1 MYSRLSKKDWI
12 FPAGALIV
20 FFYFCYFLLPS
31 LSSRF
36 RNDDAYNIYY
46 FWSRGTG
53 ALIKGLLL
61 FFTTYYRPMGGVYF
75 YSLYEIFGLNPLP
88 YHIVIVLL
96 LFINVV
102 LVYRC
107 AALISGSKIIGGLC
121 AVLMTY
127 HARMAVLAYAPAFVF
142 DVLCFTFY
150 FAALFYYLRIRSGGR
165 RLKARQISIFLLLY
179 IAALESKEMAVS
191 LPIMIMAYAILWHAP
206 DRSVKSVLNWLRTNA
221 FPGLISGFVT
231 ACFIIGKS
239 IGPEALSINPAYQ
252 VTITFKR
259 FLDSNVRYMK
269 DLFYLN
275 PDHWFNAIWL
285 ILLWA
290 ILTYAAFSRHSKPLA
305 FSTIMTVTAVLPI
318 AFIPDRGGAML
329 YIPSFGWALL
339 LAVFIKSICGLLS
352 RIMSFR
358 NFNTNLVKALP
369 LLFAVFFIW
378 HITDFQNKKEAYG
391 LSLLGREFWMVKE
404 QLETLLPNVKPG
416 TQIAFYNNIFRGW
429 DAKFIAELL
438 YKDRTVTARLND
450 KAPLS
455 PSEFNKMDYVLAFEQ
470 EKLVILKRPGE
481 AFKPPQ

>member
-179 IAALESKEMAVS
+179 IAALESKRWLSVC
-191 LPIMIMAYAILWHAP
+191 
-206 DRSVKSVLNWLRTNA
+206 RS
-221 FPGLISGFVT
+221 
-231 ACFIIGKS
+231 
-239 IGPEALSINPAYQ
+239 
-252 VTITFKR
+252 
-259 FLDSNVRYMK
+259 
-269 DLFYLN
+269 
-275 PDHWFNAIWL
+275 
-285 ILLWA
+285 
-290 ILTYAAFSRHSKPLA
+290 
-305 FSTIMTVTAVLPI
+305 
-318 AFIPDRGGAML
+318 
-329 YIPSFGWALL
+329 
-339 LAVFIKSICGLLS
+339 
-352 RIMSFR
+352 
-358 NFNTNLVKALP
+358 
-369 LLFAVFFIW
+369 
-378 HITDFQNKKEAYG
+378 
-391 LSLLGREFWMVKE
+391 
-404 QLETLLPNVKPG
+404 
-416 TQIAFYNNIFRGW
+416 
-429 DAKFIAELL
+429 
-438 YKDRTVTARLND
+438 
-450 KAPLS
+450 
-455 PSEFNKMDYVLAFEQ
+455 
-470 EKLVILKRPGE
+470 
-481 AFKPPQ
+481 